1 MIKFFRQIRRAMVKE
16 NRAWNYFLYAIG
28 EIVLVVVG
36 ILIALQLNIANEDR
50 KSRNIEK
57 IYLKNIKSDLEQNL
71 SSLQIFASERE
82 LAIAASDSILT
93 YFNME
98 KPMDLVA
105 FHRHC
110 VIVMVW
116 LPTVQHDNTYQ
127 ELLNSG
133 SLSVISNKEI
143 KEYLQNIQTKFEKVA
158 FIEGEMQQD
167 FEQYLYDPF
176 FETADLQTSLMS
188 FDGKDVVLDSSQ
200 AMTLLN
206 NQAFKNGFVLSSFNS
221 QSLLV
226 EYDEITESIH
236 RLNDLID
243 MDLKE

>member
-1 MIKFFRQIRRAMVKE
+1 MVKE
-16 NRAWNYFLYAIG
+16 NRAWNYLLYAIG

-36 ILIALQLNIANEDR
+36 ILIALQINIANENR

-57 IYLKNIKSDLEQNL
+57 TYLENIKSDLAQNL
-71 SSLQIFASERE
+71 ISLQSFAAERVKSIQ
-82 LAIAASDSILT
+82 ATDSILT
-93 YFNME
+93 YFNNE
-98 KPMDLVA
+98 KTLDLVA
-105 FHRHC
+105 FHRQC

-133 SLSVISNKEI
+133 NLSIISNKEI
-143 KEYLQNIQTKFEKVA
+143 KEYLQNIQTKFKKVG

-176 FETADLQTSLMS
+176 FKTADLQSSLMS
-188 FDGKDVVLDSSQ
+188 FEGEDVVLDSVQ
-200 AMTLLN
+200 AMALLN

-221 QSLLV
+221 QSLIE
-226 EYDEITESIH
+226 EYDAIIESIH
-236 RLNDLID
+236 ALDELIDNDL
-243 MDLKE
+243 KN

>member
-1 MIKFFRQIRRAMVKE
+1 MIKFFRHIRKAIVKE
-16 NRAWNYFLYAIG
+16 NRAWNYLLYSIG

-36 ILIALQLNIANEDR
+36 ILIALQINIANENR

-57 IYLKNIKSDLEQNL
+57 TYLENIKSDLAQNL
-71 SSLQIFASERE
+71 ISLQLFASERVRS
-82 LAIAASDSILT
+82 IQTTDSILT
-93 YFNME
+93 YFNTE
-98 KPMDLVA
+98 KALDLVA
-105 FHRHC
+105 FNRHC
-110 VIVMVW
+110 VNVMVW

-133 SLSVISNKEI
+133 NLSIISNKEI
-143 KEYLQNIQTKFEKVA
+143 KEYLQNIQTKFKKVA
-158 FIEGEMQQD
+158 FTEGEMQQD

-188 FDGKDVVLDSSQ
+188 FDGEDVVLDSSQ

-221 QSLLV
+221 QSLLE
-226 EYDEITESIH
+226 EYDDIIESIH
-236 RLNDLID
+236 TLDELIDNDL
-243 MDLKE
+243 KN

>member
-1 MIKFFRQIRRAMVKE
+1 MVKE
-16 NRAWNYFLYAIG
+16 NRAWNYLLYAIG

-36 ILIALQLNIANEDR
+36 ILIALQINIANENR
-50 KSRNIEK
+50 KSRHIERT
-57 IYLKNIKSDLEQNL
+57 YLENIKSDLEQNL
-71 SSLQIFASERE
+71 ISLQLFASERVR
-82 LAIAASDSILT
+82 AIEAADSILT
-93 YFNME
+93 YFNKE
-98 KPMDLVA
+98 ETLDLVV

-133 SLSVISNKEI
+133 NLSIISNKEI
-143 KEYLQNIQTKFEKVA
+143 KEYLQNIQTKFKKVA

-188 FDGKDVVLDSSQ
+188 FEGEDVVLDSSQ

-221 QSLLV
+221 QSLLE
-226 EYDEITESIH
+226 EYDDIIESIH
-236 RLNDLID
+236 TLDELIDNDL
-243 MDLKE
+243 KN